1 MEKESD
7 HTRWLGGVWLD
18 VCGQA
23 CHAWACVACVHGH
36 AHIMCVCWL
45 TGLDIWPFLTMDAF
59 SITCMQACPTSV
71 CVLQSVSSCA
81 QHTASVSGTCIKTCM
96 QHTRKHTSSTC
107 ASSTGTPL
115 LSSVS
120 TYHTH
125 THTHT
130 QDHWELD
137 RATRSH
143 SQTRDQRR
151 PKQVLDDSG
160 IRFFGCRIC
169 RRWTKP
175 AKHIHCRGS

>member
-1 MEKESD
+1 MEKESV

-130 QDHWELD
+130 H
-137 RATRSH
+137 TRSLGARQ
-143 SQTRDQRR
+143 SDEITFADTRS
-151 PKQVLDDSG
+151 KKTEAS
-160 IRFFGCRIC
+160 
-169 RRWTKP
+169 
-175 AKHIHCRGS
+175 S